1 MSVTT
6 AKTAESESVQPKS
19 KALLPL
25 TRLNFILMGAAALVI
40 VAGFLL
46 MTGEPSGPDKFNPDI
61 FSTRRIVVGP
71 ALSFLGYIFMGAAIM
86 WPTRRR

>member
-1 MSVTT
+1 MSTNT
-6 AKTAESESVQPKS
+6 AKTASAEGLTPEPKT
-19 KALLPL
+19 LLPL
-25 TRLNFILMGAAALVI
+25 TRLNFILMATAAVVI

-71 ALSFLGYIFMGAAIM
+71 ALSFLGYIFMGVAIL